1 MKGRLKTALAASLLF
16 SAFGGFGGGGTAVL
30 AAGFN
35 DIENHWA
42 KETITWGQQE
52 GLISGYPDGTFKPNA
67 QVTEA
72 EFVKMMVASFKTEV
86 SEVQSP
92 KHWADAYYYFAES
105 KNYPLKGYQ
114 ELAQRDKPITRERV
128 AEFVV
133 GTVGKNYS
141 GDQAIQY
148 LIGYKLA
155 SGKVEGDMSIAS
167 FKGQDTLTR
176 GEAAQFI
183 RNLKLSNVNYFRT
196 RPFEPSPVSEL
207 PQLPGPT
214 QQGLN
219 QIMYTLNDKVITK
232 FPAYGVRPVNHDG
245 HFDTS
250 FVVVYYGENKH
261 AMVLNIEYDPKTKS
275 IIRFNFIDGEK
286 EGSVEMFA
294 AAVQALGF
302 PVPNDFSST
311 LRAVMSE
318 NKAQRVN
325 AGQRTLL
332 LKPNELVVTRME
344 IFVE

>member
-1 MKGRLKTALAASLLF
+1 MKRGLKTALAASLLF
-16 SAFGGFGGGGTAVL
+16 SALGGFGGGSTSVM

-114 ELAQRDKPITRERV
+114 ELADRDKPITRERV

-148 LIGYKLA
+148 LIGFKLA
-155 SGKVEGDMSIAS
+155 TGKVEGEMTIAS

-183 RNLKLSNVNYFRT
+183 RNLKINNVNYFRT
-196 RPFEPSPVSEL
+196 RPYEPSPASGL
-207 PQLPGPT
+207 PLMPSPT
-214 QQGLN
+214 QVGLN
-219 QIMYTLNDKVITK
+219 QIMYVLNTHVMTK
-232 FPAYGVRPVNHDG
+232 FPGYSVRSANHDG

-250 FVVVYYGENKH
+250 TVTVIDGKNRNILVTQ
-261 AMVLNIEYDPKTKS
+261 IEYDPKTKS
-275 IIRFNFIDGEK
+275 IVLFHLLESEK
-286 EGSVEMFA
+286 EGNVEMTA
-294 AAVQALGF
+294 ASVKALGF
-302 PVPNDFSST
+302 PVPDNFTDTLHTVLREHKEQRVQAGQWT
-311 LRAVMSE
+311 LR
-318 NKAQRVN
+318 
-325 AGQRTLL
+325 
-332 LKPNELVVTRME
+332 LKPDENLMTRME
-344 IFVE
+344 IIVE